1 MSDQPPATT
10 LTRWQQV
17 GVAVAFALGVMVLGF
32 LSGQVGD
39 SDSLWYW
46 GLQKPFFQPPP
57 WLFGPVWTILYVMI
71 GVAAFLVWRRGFG
84 RSDVRWALALFGIQL
99 AFNLA
104 WTPIFFGAQSVGGAL
119 LVILALLP
127 LLVLTIRQFL
137 QVDRLAGWLLIPYL
151 AWVAFATILNFS
163 IWLLN

>member
-1 MSDQPPATT
+1 MTEQPSRTT

-17 GVAVAFALGVMVLGF
+17 GVAMAFALGVIVLGF

-46 GLQKPFFQPPP
+46 ALEKPFFQPPA
-57 WLFGPVWTILYVMI
+57 WLFGPVWTVLYAMI
-71 GVAAFLVWRRGFG
+71 GVAAFLVWRQGFG
-84 RSDVRWALALFGIQL
+84 QAAVRWALALFVIQL

-104 WTPIFFGAQSVGGAL
+104 WTPVFFGAQSVGGAL

-163 IWLLN
+163 IWVLN